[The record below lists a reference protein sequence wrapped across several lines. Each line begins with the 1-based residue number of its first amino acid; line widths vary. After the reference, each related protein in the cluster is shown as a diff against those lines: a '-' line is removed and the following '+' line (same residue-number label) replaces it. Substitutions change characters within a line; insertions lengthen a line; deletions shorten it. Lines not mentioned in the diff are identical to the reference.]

1 MGEKLVIG
9 PINKGLRNDRTAFVI
24 DNDSFPLLLNAYQ
37 WRGRVKRKRGTQQLG
52 RLRRYIGTTNGAGS
66 ITVTIVPHPITSGV
80 SSFII
85 GTDVFYDPGG
95 ASPVV
100 LITNGLAATHTLD
113 RTTGVL
119 TIAGSIINTP
129 VIYYPGL
136 PVLGL
141 EDVTLTSSQFPGTLA
156 FDSKYSYN
164 ISTDIPYPI
173 TDVSFFYNPA
183 TGTSGYTNY
192 VQKGSSTPLNWNGKT
207 YQQFWTTNY
216 QGALWATNGINVPF
230 ANTNIGMQFIAAAKI
245 TSATQV
251 SGTTVDFVIPADPT
265 VNIIVGDFVF
275 ANEFTGTSGDTL
287 NWQTGYV
294 TTIVGTTYT
303 ITFPNAAIGA
313 AGLTPGI
320 LQTLTSY
327 SDMTKDVI
335 RFYLGAPTDGLIPP
349 TFNHTGGWVNFMP
362 PLSQDIFGIA
372 DEPPQI
378 YYLVGARMILPF
390 KDRLCFLGPVVQTS
404 TGLPIYL
411 QDTVVYSQNG
421 TPYYTASFQG
431 SPTTP
436 TTPPGVLAI
445 ITPSNQTASA
455 AAFFD
460 DSTGFGGYITA
471 GLDQPI
477 ITASDNEDVL
487 ILGFDPDYQ
496 VRFVY
501 TGNDI
506 VPFNFYVINSEL
518 GSSSTFS
525 AVSMDRTVISRGPR
539 SFTMSSQVEVQR
551 FDLEIP
557 DQVFQISL
565 QNNGNERFCSQRDF
579 INEWIY
585 FTYNSVNDRDY
596 QKYIY
601 PSQSLQYNY
610 RDNSWAI
617 FNESYTTYGSFRRSS
632 GLTWATVG
640 NTYPTWES
648 WTDNWEAGES
658 TLFQPQV
665 IAGNQQGFVIFRAE
679 GIGEGASLNIQ
690 NVSGST
696 ITSPDHGL
704 LQGDY
709 VTFTGV
715 LGDLGYYMN
724 GLIFSVT
731 NVSQNTF
738 DVNPSSLPAIAYIGG
753 GQIIRFYVPVIM
765 TKQFPVAWE
774 LARKTRLGVQQY
786 LFTATDISQVTL
798 KIFLSQDSS
807 NAWNFSTIVPDVN
820 SSNDGLEFSTILY
833 TCPESTNL
841 GLSPANINL
850 LQLNSLGQNNTSTNA
865 QAQIWHRIN
874 TSLIGDTVQVGFTL
888 SDAQMRTYS
897 AVGAATTITAAS
909 QATFC
914 VITCVNTTIGSN
926 IQAGNLVTVTGVN
939 GMYQLNNNTYVVK
952 SANTSS
958 VTIGVDSTSF
968 NAYVSCG
975 SIQLVA
981 PIFQT
986 DEIELHSIILDVSP
1000 SSVLA

>member
-9 PINKGLRNDRTAFVI
+9 PIDKGLKNDRTAFVI
-24 DNDSFPLLLNAYQ
+24 DNDSFPLLKNAYQ

-52 RLRRYIGTTNGAGS
+52 RLRRYIGTTDGS
-66 ITVTIVPHPITSGV
+66 GNITVTISPHPITSGI
-80 SSFII
+80 SSFVI

-95 ASPVV
+95 ASPVT
-100 LITNGLAATHTLD
+100 LITNGAAGTHTLN
-113 RTTGVL
+113 RSTGVL
-119 TIAGSIINTP
+119 TIAGSIINTA

-136 PVLGL
+136 PVMGL
-141 EDVTLTSSQFPGTLA
+141 EDLTVTDSQFPGTLA
-156 FDSKYSYN
+156 FDTKYSYN
-164 ISTDIPYPI
+164 ISTDTPYSI

-183 TGTSGYTNY
+183 TGTPGYTNY
-192 VQKGSSTPLNWNGKT
+192 TQKGSSLALNWNGKT

-216 QGALWATNGINVPF
+216 QGAFWATNGINVPF
-230 ANTNIGMQFIAAAKI
+230 SSTNIGMQFIAASKI
-245 TSATQV
+245 TSATQT
-251 SGTTVDFVIPADPT
+251 SATTVDFVIPADST
-265 VNIIVGDFVF
+265 VNIIIGDFVF
-275 ANEFTGTSGDTL
+275 ANEFTGTSGNTL

-294 TTIVGTTYT
+294 TNKVGTTYT
-303 ITFPNAAIGA
+303 ITFPNASIGA

-320 LQTLTSY
+320 LQTLTNY
-327 SDMTKDVI
+327 SDLTKDVI
-335 RFYLGAPTDGLIPP
+335 RFYLGNPNDGLIPP

-362 PLSQDIFGIA
+362 PLSQSVFGIA
-372 DEPPQI
+372 DEPQAV
-378 YYLVGARMILPF
+378 YYLVGARMIIPF
-390 KDRLCFLGPVVQTS
+390 KDRLIFLGAVVQTS
-404 TGLPIYL
+404 TGSPIYL
-411 QDTVVYSQNG
+411 QDTVVYTQNG
-421 TPYYTASFQG
+421 TPYYTVSFQG
-431 SPTTP
+431 FPTNP
-436 TTPPGVLAI
+436 TNLLPILIPP
-445 ITPSNQTASA
+445 NQTASP

-477 ITASDNEDVL
+477 VTAADNEDVL

-525 AVSMDRTVISRGPR
+525 SISMDRTVISRGPR

-551 FDLEIP
+551 FDLDIP

-565 QNNGNERFCSQRDF
+565 QNNGNERFCAQRDF

-585 FTYNSVNDRDY
+585 FTFNSVTDRDY

-617 FNESYTTYGSFRRSS
+617 FNETYTTYGSFRRAS

-640 NTYPTWES
+640 NTYPTWED
-648 WTDNWEAGES
+648 WTENWEAGES
-658 TLFQPQV
+658 TLYQPQV

-679 GIGEGASLNIQ
+679 GLGEGASLSIQ
-690 NVSGST
+690 NISSNT

-709 VTFTGV
+709 ITFTGV

-731 NVSQNTF
+731 NITQNTF
-738 DVNPSSLPAIAYIGG
+738 DINPSSLPAISYVGG
-753 GQIIRFYVPVIM
+753 GQIIRYYVPVIM
-765 TKQFPVAWE
+765 TKQFPVSWNM
-774 LARKTRLGVQQY
+774 ARKTRLGVQQY
-786 LFTATDISQVTL
+786 LLTATDISQITL

-807 NAWNFSTIVPDVN
+807 NAWNFSTIVPDIN

-850 LQLNSLGQNNTSTNA
+850 LQLNSLGQNNTSSNA

-874 TSLIGDTVQVGFTL
+874 TSLIGDTVQLGFTL
-888 SDAQMRTYS
+888 SDEQMRSYS
-897 AVGAATTITAAS
+897 AVGTSTTITAAT
-909 QATFC
+909 QASFC
-914 VITCVNTTIGSN
+914 ILSCVNTTLGSN

-939 GMYQLNNNTYVVK
+939 GMYQLNNNTYVVV
-952 SANTSS
+952 SATTSS
-958 VTIGVDSTSF
+958 VTIGVNSTSF
-968 NAYVSCG
+968 NTYVSGG
-975 SIQLVA
+975 SVQVVA

-1000 SSVLA
+1000 SQVLA